1 MRRDYRIGSIEIS
14 DGTVFANCYD
24 ILYDEPFKK
33 YLGKPESENAIL
45 NAQDLL
51 NDETFSINDEVRAEI
66 EEIFSIKALPGVEEA
81 YEENIEKKDTLL
93 ERLNQIDRNNNNAY
107 DLKNLYCSC
116 ELNEADKKLVES
128 YIDSPIR
135 LYRFLSTKLEEEF
148 LVEKRPSISD
158 VLKKD
163 YQSGQ
168 TRNDKSVTSA
178 KNLPAEKLQYQRF
191 PGGKVS
197 IGGKYYPGSI
207 LRVRVKESA
216 GDNWVPYKEYRT
228 KYKDSKILSFKLDEN
243 LLEKTVYVQI
253 QEGEDIIVDKV
264 KYKDYLTYKGK
275 NIKLVT
281 KKDYDEYNKHK
292 DDTPKENSAFDGDE
306 VTVNGKT
313 YDKNN
318 IILTV
323 SPVEH
328 SWGGDMANSMSFM
341 EFEQLLKNGKMSNLY
356 KFIGNIDNTIGL
368 VKVEPSE
375 VEEEVT
381 KWFDNIMSKIY
392 PKEWARVIKRREHSK
407 EIERKLKER
416 GVI

>member
-1 MRRDYRIGSIEIS
+1 MRREYRIDSIEIS

-51 NDETFSINDEVRAEI
+51 QDETFSITDEVRAEI
-66 EEIFSIKALPGVEEA
+66 EEIFSVKALPGVEEA
-81 YEENIEKKDTLL
+81 YEENVEKKDTLL
-93 ERLNQIDRNNNNAY
+93 EKINQIDRNNNNAY

-116 ELNEADKKLVES
+116 ELNEADKKLIES

-148 LVEKRPSISD
+148 LVEKRPSVSD
-158 VLKKD
+158 VMKKD
-163 YQSGQ
+163 YQYGQ
-168 TRNDKSVTSA
+168 TRNNKSVTSA
-178 KNLPAEKLQYQRF
+178 KNLPVEKLQYQRF

-207 LRVRVKESA
+207 LRVRIKESEE
-216 GDNWVPYKEYRT
+216 DKWIPYKEYRT
-228 KYKDSKILSFKLDEN
+228 KYKDSKVLSFKLDEI

-253 QEGEDIIVDKV
+253 QEDEDIIVDKV
-264 KYKDYLTYKGK
+264 KYKDYLTYTGK
-275 NIKLVT
+275 DIKLVT
-281 KKDYDEYNKHK
+281 KKDYIEYIKHK
-292 DDTPKENSAFDGDE
+292 DDTPKEKSTFDGDE
-306 VTVNGKT
+306 VTVDGKT

-328 SWGGDMANSMSFM
+328 SWGSNMENSMSLM
-341 EFEQLLKNGKMSNLY
+341 EFEQLIKKGSMRDLY

-381 KWFDNIMSKIY
+381 KWFNNIMSKIY
-392 PKEWARVIKRREHSK
+392 PKEWSSVIKRKEHSK